1 MARLAHRL
9 LGLIAAAA
17 ALALATWAV
26 SQNPALP
33 AHPSDAVT
41 PTSFLTQ
48 TIPNTAPNAAQLQH
62 GQALVIAGDC
72 LSCHIRDG
80 GQPFAGG
87 LGLNTPF
94 GVIYSANITSDSRTG
109 IGDWTGDQFYRA
121 MHEGVGAQ
129 GENLYPAF
137 PYPWFSKV
145 SRADDDAILA
155 YLKSTPA
162 VSYRPPANRLPF
174 PLNIRFLMK
183 GWNLL
188 FFRPHDFAADPAQS
202 ADWNRGAYLVTGLG
216 HCGGCHSPMNFFG
229 AASVDRA
236 LYGGAINN
244 WTPPDLTGNP
254 RTGLGLWSLGD
265 ITEYLQTG
273 RNARAGAGEDMGE
286 VVSYST
292 SLMND
297 ADRRAIAAYLKG
309 LGPSPDASVQ
319 APDPGAMQ
327 RGAAIYSDACAS
339 CHLENGVGQPRLFP
353 PLGHNAGLQ
362 QANPTGLAH
371 LILAGGRVG
380 PTGMRPSPLAMPSF
394 AWKLTDAEI
403 ADVSTYIRNSWGNQ
417 AAPVSA
423 GKVHDLRRR
432 LGLQTIHYTDNSG
445 DHG

>member
-1 MARLAHRL
+1 
-9 LGLIAAAA
+9 
-17 ALALATWAV
+17 
-26 SQNPALP
+26 
-33 AHPSDAVT
+33 
-41 PTSFLTQ
+41 
-48 TIPNTAPNAAQLQH
+48 
-62 GQALVIAGDC
+62 
-72 LSCHIRDG
+72 
-80 GQPFAGG
+80 
-87 LGLNTPF
+87 
-94 GVIYSANITSDSRTG
+94 
-109 IGDWTGDQFYRA
+109 
-121 MHEGVGAQ
+121 
-129 GENLYPAF
+129 
-137 PYPWFSKV
+137 
-145 SRADDDAILA
+145 
-155 YLKSTPA
+155 
-162 VSYRPPANRLPF
+162 
-174 PLNIRFLMK
+174 
-183 GWNLL
+183 
-188 FFRPHDFAADPAQS
+188 
-202 ADWNRGAYLVTGLG
+202 
-216 HCGGCHSPMNFFG
+216 MNFFG